1 MSKEELK
8 SFSVGVLLAVSDY
21 ELLQLLEFFTD
32 DLINRTKY
40 NLETEEDKKQFEE
53 LEKIQNDFRKMLKG
67 NDIRYE

>member
-32 DLINRTKY
+32 DLINRTRY
-40 NLETEEDKKQFEE
+40 NLEIEEDKKQFEE
-53 LEKIQNDFRKMLKG
+53 LEKIQNNFRKMLKG
-67 NDIRYE
+67 GANND

>member
-40 NLETEEDKKQFEE
+40 NLETEEDKKQFKE
-53 LEKIQNDFRKMLKG
+53 LEKIQNNFRKMLKG
-67 NDIRYE
+67 SVSND

>member
-32 DLINRTKY
+32 DLINRIKY

>member
-32 DLINRTKY
+32 DLINRIKY

-67 NDIRYE
+67 DDNND

>member
-67 NDIRYE
+67 DDNND